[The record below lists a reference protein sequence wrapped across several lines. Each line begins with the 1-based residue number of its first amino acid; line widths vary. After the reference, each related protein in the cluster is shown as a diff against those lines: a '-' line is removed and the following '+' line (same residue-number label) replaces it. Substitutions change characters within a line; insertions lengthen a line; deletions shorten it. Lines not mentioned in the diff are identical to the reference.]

1 MARAEALDSMRSIN
15 GKKGADRLQAVYQ
28 EAANLAGGDLTDD
41 QLMEFS
47 MEMQKMALLAQQ
59 KLTERF
65 TNRRYQKTVDEKA
78 QKTESAVRAIDEAIV
93 SMTKGDK

>member
-1 MARAEALDSMRSIN
+1 
-15 GKKGADRLQAVYQ
+15 
-28 EAANLAGGDLTDD
+28 
-41 QLMEFS
+41 

-93 SMTKGDK
+93 SMTNGDK